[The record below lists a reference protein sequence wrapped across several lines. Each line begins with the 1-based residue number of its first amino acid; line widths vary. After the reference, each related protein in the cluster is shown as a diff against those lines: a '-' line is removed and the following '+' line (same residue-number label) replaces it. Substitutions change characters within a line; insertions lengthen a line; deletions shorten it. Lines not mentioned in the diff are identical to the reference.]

1 MRAELDR
8 FMELQE
14 TGHSNFQMKVCPS
27 LPGLLG
33 PRSSSAVVKF
43 EETVT
48 EEECPPSVEEVEAA
62 PACSAR
68 L

>member
-1 MRAELDR
+1 
-8 FMELQE
+8 
-14 TGHSNFQMKVCPS
+14 MKMCPS

-33 PRSSSAVVKF
+33 PRSSPAVVKF
-43 EETVT
+43 EETAT

-62 PACSAR
+62 SACSAR